1 MKITNKSFNS
11 PEFDIGN
18 NGQTQSYKREV
29 IITSKTENIS
39 QNELNGSPNSNII
52 LKAKTKERKISRDS
66 SNNNIIKRDSNNSG
80 NNSRIKD
87 SPNSGANIRI
97 NDSPNSSNINQQIK
111 KKTGLSSRFKT
122 DSQNSQNSAGAA
134 QGKNKTITTTR
145 QYQMKIN
152 TNGDKNERVITETKK
167 TTEVRVKKK

>member
-1 MKITNKSFNS
+1 M
-11 PEFDIGN
+11 
-18 NGQTQSYKREV
+18 V
-29 IITSKTENIS
+29 
-39 QNELNGSPNSNII
+39 
-52 LKAKTKERKISRDS
+52 

>member
-1 MKITNKSFNS
+1 M
-11 PEFDIGN
+11 
-18 NGQTQSYKREV
+18 
-29 IITSKTENIS
+29 
-39 QNELNGSPNSNII
+39 
-52 LKAKTKERKISRDS
+52 
-66 SNNNIIKRDSNNSG
+66 KRDSHNSG

-97 NDSPNSSNINQQIK
+97 NDSPNSSNNINQQMK

-122 DSQNSQNSAGAA
+122 DSQNSQNSSGAI

-145 QYQMKIN
+145 QYEMRIN

-167 TTEVRVKKK
+167 TTEVKLKKK